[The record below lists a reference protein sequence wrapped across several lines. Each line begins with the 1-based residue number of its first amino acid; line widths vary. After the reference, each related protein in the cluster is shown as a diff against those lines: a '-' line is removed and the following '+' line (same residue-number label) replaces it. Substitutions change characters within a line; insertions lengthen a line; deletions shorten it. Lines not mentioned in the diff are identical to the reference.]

1 MTLLNA
7 KLVPRKLFDHSTLG
21 CKLSKDHPCHERPI
35 ILLYS
40 NVKIILLWKWVSFVN
55 KFQKAVTS
63 FLNEV
68 FFLPQTVFGVFKQSR
83 RQLLCISTSKRV
95 LRMLVEINFLM
106 LKQFFTSFSVRITQK
121 ITKTYYKRVSTS
133 I

>member
-7 KLVPRKLFDHSTLG
+7 ELVPRKLFDHSTLG

-35 ILLYS
+35 ILFYS

-68 FFLPQTVFGVFKQSR
+68 FFLPQTVFGVFKLSR
-83 RQLLCISTSKRV
+83 RQLLCISTTNGCSACWLKS
-95 LRMLVEINFLM
+95 NFFDA
-106 LKQFFTSFSVRITQK
+106 KTTFYIFFSQNNAKNNKNIL
-121 ITKTYYKRVSTS
+121 
-133 I
+133 